1 MGLLPKRI
9 ATSVKNGAGLTETSE
24 VECKYEEPLKNPPY
38 YHKKIS
44 SDYPSDES
52 QEPLERWVTEKQN
65 PLCTYASKSLHCK
78 LKYSQV
84 FLMQHTTELRVFKLP
99 STLDPE
105 IADNV
110 ISKRQQSW

>member
-65 PLCTYASKSLHCK
+65 PLYVHTINCRFPK
-78 LKYSQV
+78 L
-84 FLMQHTTELRVFKLP
+84 
-99 STLDPE
+99 
-105 IADNV
+105 N
-110 ISKRQQSW
+110 ISKDLESQTICRGVLIFGFDRDPYM